1 MTDPAPR
8 VLVTRSRTQASRL
21 SAALRA
27 AGAEPVELP
36 VLEVH
41 PASDPAPMH
50 DALRRPDAWSA
61 LAITS
66 TNGVRA
72 CVDALDAVGVRPEDA
87 PRVVPVG
94 SATAR
99 AARGAGFTV
108 VAPPDRYDADAMI
121 DVVVD
126 VVRGDTRP
134 VLFARAQKGRR
145 TLVEGLEAAGVA
157 VHRVVAYEV
166 HPASAA
172 PAALAAALDAGL
184 DLVTVASSRTAR
196 FLDAVAD
203 DRLRPRLAAV
213 PFAAIG
219 PITAATVRDLG
230 YTVSVE
236 PDEATV
242 PALAAACA
250 RWLASR

>member
-1 MTDPAPR
+1 MTRRTPR

-21 SAALRA
+21 CTALH
-27 AGAEPVELP
+27 AGGLEPVELP

-41 PASDPAPMH
+41 PASDPLPLR
-50 DALRRPDAWSA
+50 DALRRADAWSA

-72 CVDALDAVGVRPEDA
+72 CIEALSAIGGAPRSA

-94 SATAR
+94 AATAR
-99 AARGAGFTV
+99 AARAAGFDV
-108 VAPPDRYDADAMI
+108 AAPPDRYDADAMVESATAAI
-121 DVVVD
+121 
-126 VVRGDTRP
+126 RGDDRP
-134 VLFARAQKGRR
+134 VLFARALDGRA
-145 TLVEGLEAAGVA
+145 TLIEGLEAAGVT

-166 HPASAA
+166 HPAAAA
-172 PAALAAALDAGL
+172 PASLAAALDLGL
-184 DLVTVASSRTAR
+184 DLVTVASSRTVR

-203 DRLRPRLAAV
+203 ERLRPRLAAV

-219 PITAATVRDLG
+219 PVTAATVHELG
-230 YTVSVE
+230 YTVAVE

-242 PALAAACA
+242 PALAEACVS
-250 RWLASR
+250 WLSTR